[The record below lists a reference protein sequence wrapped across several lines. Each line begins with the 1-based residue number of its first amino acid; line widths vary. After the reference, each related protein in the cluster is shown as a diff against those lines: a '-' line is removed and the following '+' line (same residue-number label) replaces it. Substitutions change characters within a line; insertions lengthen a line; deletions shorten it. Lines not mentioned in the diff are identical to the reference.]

1 MVSNPGIY
9 GVQPRRLRADAMDVA
24 RLSRDELRRL
34 LLSRYVELPVFILD
48 VSIIYHWDCYVYVR
62 DSPCRNEM
70 HRDRMLRLRTWAPE
84 PPTN

>member
-48 VSIIYHWDCYVYVR
+48 ISIIYHWDDMYMSATPHAGTKCIGIA
-62 DSPCRNEM
+62 C
-70 HRDRMLRLRTWAPE
+70 
-84 PPTN
+84 